1 MTFQAQT
8 TPDAPA
14 LFTAKVGRVPI
25 QTGEVREIALNK
37 LKASPKNVRRVGHSA
52 QDIEARAASIR
63 HKGMLQPLVV
73 EPEIKENGEA
83 SGCYLVTIGEG
94 RRQALRLLAKRKL
107 LSKAEPVRCVID
119 TTNDPG
125 EISLDENTS
134 RRDMHPADEY
144 EAWRDLAERKG
155 YSVEEIAARS
165 GASPDT
171 VRRRLRLGAVAPALL
186 DIYREGGLT
195 LDQIMAFAVSPDAER
210 QMQVYAQLPAHY
222 RPPSAIRR
230 AMVETKVDADD
241 PRAIFV
247 GVDAYVA
254 AGGAVLVDLFTEAGK
269 GWLEDVVLLDRL
281 VAEKLQAQAVALRD
295 AEGWKWT
302 SAHLAFPREHGC
314 NRIWESLRPRTAEEE
329 AQRSALYSER
339 DALIERYP
347 DLADLPEAAE
357 ARLAEI
363 DEILD
368 ALADQYEFDP
378 EQKAY
383 AGAFVVLGHDG
394 EVRIERG
401 YVRPED
407 EPVAEPKPQAEGEVE
422 PAKEEAEGED
432 DEGDAAADQDRE
444 EPLGEANLPISPR
457 IRADLTAHRSTVLRH
472 ALAEAPDLALVALTH
487 ALLLRVFRGVGGY
500 ASCLD
505 IRLGSRNL
513 AADGDAI
520 EDSRAAR
527 ANAERHAA
535 WARQMPDDPEAYW
548 DFVVGLDA
556 DSRMSLM
563 AHCVSL
569 SLDAVRGWDN
579 RPMPWKHADR
589 LASALDLDM
598 SDWWSPTAAR
608 YLGAVTKAQIVD
620 AVTEGVSPEAGERL
634 VGLKKAEMIEAA
646 EPQLVAAR
654 WLPACLRT
662 PGRTL
667 PWVKAQGAAEAGQAS
682 GAADET
688 PAEQEAATDGAS
700 LEAAA

>member
-1 MTFQAQT
+1 MTPTIQLAT
-8 TPDAPA
+8 DVSGHA
-14 LFTAKVGRVPI
+14 TAKAVRVPI

-144 EAWRDLAERKG
+144 EAWSDLAARKG

-165 GASPDT
+165 GVSPQI
-171 VRRRLRLGAVAPALL
+171 VRQRLRLGAVAPALL
-186 DIYREGGLT
+186 DVYREGGLT
-195 LDQIMAFAVSPDAER
+195 LDQIMAFAVNPDPER
-210 QMQVYAQLPAHY
+210 QMQVYAQLPAHF

-241 PRAIFV
+241 PRAVFV
-247 GVDAYVA
+247 GIDAYVA
-254 AGGAVLVDLFTEAGK
+254 AGGALLVDLFTETGK

-281 VAEKLQAQAVALRD
+281 VAEKLQAQAVALRE

-314 NRIWESLRPRTAEEE
+314 SRIWESLRPRSAEEE

-339 DALIERYP
+339 DALIELFP

-357 ARLAEI
+357 ARLTEI
-363 DEILD
+363 DESLD
-368 ALADQYEFDP
+368 ALADHYDFDP

-383 AGAFVVLGHDG
+383 AGAFVVLGHEGDL
-394 EVRIERG
+394 RIERG
-401 YVRPED
+401 YVRPGD
-407 EPVAEPKPQAEGEVE
+407 EPVAEAQPQAEGDTEAE
-422 PAKEEAEGED
+422 SGEEEAEGED
-432 DEGDAAADQDRE
+432 DAAEAAAAPDRE

-457 IRADLTAHRSTVLRH
+457 IRADLTAHRSTALRH

-513 AADGDAI
+513 ASDGDNI

-579 RPMPWKHADR
+579 RPMAWKHADR

-634 VGLKKAEMIEAA
+634 VGLKKTEMVEAA

-662 PGRTL
+662 PGRPL
-667 PWVKAQGAAEAGQAS
+667 PWVKPSAAAEA
-682 GAADET
+682 AD
-688 PAEQEAATDGAS
+688 
-700 LEAAA
+700 AAAPEAEPAQEGAELDAAA